1 MKHLLR
7 QWNRVLLCVL
17 TVCMLLGLTA
27 VRAAGPCALRVTI
40 QNDGDEPLADIN
52 VDLYQVAV
60 TKNGTTTLT
69 EAFSDLS
76 VTAERLLTD
85 SGADNANLVYQYVFA
100 KEVDYTAKNATNA
113 FGNAEFNNLEQG
125 IYLVLDE
132 GGQKVS
138 FQPYLVVLPMNVNGQ
153 PVYYVGSSPKTSE
166 TDTKSFLVVMLW
178 EDNLNAA
185 RKRPRNV
192 EVTLLRDGVPL
203 RKVTLNAD
211 NSWQHQFYQLP
222 TEGEYSV
229 SVKPITYYSTTYDL
243 RGDSCIILNKYKGGG
258 GGGGGTTPDTPTPE
272 TGHVT
277 VYKLWDDGENAAG
290 KRPAQVTVQL
300 IRGST
305 VEKTATLSAANSWSY
320 TFYELDPTAS
330 YTVREAAVAGYTP
343 DYRGNAATGI
353 TITNRISTQPDAPN
367 PPVDPDQP
375 LNPDPPGPVEP
386 VPDTMDVP
394 VNVVWHGD
402 ETHPDAR
409 PEQVTLRL
417 ISSGNIVSTLSLSA
431 ADGWKGVFAD
441 VPADL
446 PYSIWQESVD
456 GYSTAYEG
464 NAVQG
469 FTVINTYRSDDPSQ
483 PPSPPQPP
491 DVPPYEPSVP
501 AGPSPAQPTIPQ
513 TGELLLP
520 LWLLLGVGVLLVLLG
535 LADLY
540 CGRKKP

>member
-1 MKHLLR
+1 MKHLM
-7 QWNRVLLCVL
+7 QKWNRVLLCVL
-17 TVCMLLGLTA
+17 VACMLLGITA
-27 VRAAGPCALRVTI
+27 VRAATPCALRVTI
-40 QNDGDEPLADIN
+40 HDDADKPLSDIN

-60 TKNGTTTLT
+60 TKNGITTLT
-69 EAFSDLS
+69 EAFSGLS
-76 VTAERLLTD
+76 VTAEQLLAD

-132 GGQKVS
+132 GGQKVA
-138 FQPYLVVLPMNVNGQ
+138 FQPYLVTLPMSANGQ

-178 EDNLNAA
+178 EDNMNAA
-185 RKRPRNV
+185 RKRPRSV

-203 RKVTLNAD
+203 RKVILNAD

-229 SVKPITYYSTTYDL
+229 SIAPISRYTTTYDL

-300 IRGST
+300 IRGDT
-305 VEKTATLSAANSWSY
+305 VEKTATLSAANSWSH

-330 YTVREAAVAGYTP
+330 YTVREAAISGYTA
-343 DYRGNAATGI
+343 DYRGNASTGI
-353 TITNRISTQPDAPN
+353 TITNRTAPQ
-367 PPVDPDQP
+367 PDQP
-375 LNPDPPGPVEP
+375 INPDPPTPAEP
-386 VPDTMDVP
+386 VPEIMDIP
-394 VNVVWHGD
+394 VTVVWHGD
-402 ETHPDAR
+402 ENHLQVR
-409 PEQVTLRL
+409 PEQVSLHL
-417 ISSGNIVSTLSLSA
+417 ISSGNIVSTLYLTA
-431 ADGWKGVFAD
+431 VNGWTGIFAD

-446 PYSIWQESVD
+446 PYSIWQESVTD
-456 GYSTAYEG
+456 YSTSYGGDAG
-464 NAVQG
+464 LG
-469 FTVINTYRSDDPSQ
+469 FTVFNAYRSNTPSD

-491 DVPPYEPSVP
+491 DPPPYEPSVP
-501 AGPSPAQPTIPQ
+501 VGPSQPTIPQ
-513 TGELLLP
+513 TGALLFP
-520 LWLLLGVGVLLVLLG
+520 LWLLLGAGILLVLLG

-540 CGRKKP
+540 CGRKKT